1 MAKGET
7 RIVQHQRSRRVGQA
21 LQPMGRMRFITFVLI
36 GNHVVS
42 WVTKVP
48 MHLERKN
55 NGAQCICALCIH
67 FYWASLVGGLV
78 ADSVLSRNLKS
89 RETRGWVLIQA
100 WALPWYF
107 TVLILQKKTK
117 KQHLICKL
125 WHQDIKKTNYV
136 LAKKKYWKVEMHWQY
151 SSQILTMKTNSTRS
165 DMWKNVSN
173 KSYVFFVT
181 ATRTLIQNHFTNEK
195 VCCKWSETK
204 QI

>member
-48 MHLERKN
+48 THLERKN
-55 NGAQCICALCIH
+55 KGAQCICALCIH

-107 TVLILQKKTK
+107 TVLILQKKQPKNNISFANYDIRTLK
-117 KQHLICKL
+117 KQTMYLP
-125 WHQDIKKTNYV
+125 KKNIGKWKCIDSIQV
-136 LAKKKYWKVEMHWQY
+136 KY
-151 SSQILTMKTNSTRS
+151 
-165 DMWKNVSN
+165 
-173 KSYVFFVT
+173 
-181 ATRTLIQNHFTNEK
+181 
-195 VCCKWSETK
+195 
-204 QI
+204 